1 MMTLVDDVR
10 VHDGNYVYFAD
21 WAEAE
26 GYDVEAL
33 VLDDD
38 ARPDIEDKFLD
49 WAEENDLVPQF
60 S

>member
-10 VHDGNYVYFAD
+10 VYDGYVYLTD
-21 WAEAE
+21 WAEAA

-38 ARPDIEDKFLD
+38 ARLDIEDKFFD
-49 WAEENDLVPQF
+49 WAEENDLVARLG
-60 S
+60 

>member
-1 MMTLVDDVR
+1 MMTLVGNVM
-10 VHDGNYVYFAD
+10 VHDGYVYFED
-21 WAEAE
+21 WAEAA

-38 ARPDIEDKFLD
+38 ARPDIEDRFVD
-49 WAEENDLVPQF
+49 WAEENDLVAQF